1 MALFER
7 EDQDYGAD
15 GTTRALSVTAV
26 ETDFVWRVYEK
37 LATVYDLTF
46 GPALHPGRIVAKE
59 RMKIR
64 PGDRVLEVGIGTG
77 INVSLYP
84 RTCHVTGIDLSAKM
98 LEKAHERVAKEG
110 LTNVELLEMDAT
122 NLAFED
128 NSFDVVYAPVRD
140 QRRARAGEGG
150 ARDEPRL
157 PPGRQDHH
165 PQPLPQPQPGARHPR
180 AHDLAAHRAHRVHRR
195 PRPARRARA
204 GRSSGRSRS
213 RRSASRPSGRS
224 SPARRTRTGLHDPLR
239 HRNATRTDTV
249 PAR

>member
-1 MALFER
+1 MALFDR

-15 GTTRALSVTAV
+15 GTTRALSGTAV
-26 ETDFVWRVYEK
+26 ETDFVWKVYEK

-122 NLAFED
+122 KLKFDD
-128 NSFDVVYAPVRD
+128 NSFDVVYAPYVISVVPDPVAVVREMS
-140 QRRARAGEGG
+140 RVCRPGG
-150 ARDEPRL
+150 KIIILNHFRSTNPVMAAVERVISPLTVHIGFTADLDLRGVLAQAQLEPL
-157 PPGRQDHH
+157 SIEKVSFPPIWS
-165 PQPLPQPQPGARHPR
+165 LVTCAK
-180 AHDLAAHRAHRVHRR
+180 
-195 PRPARRARA
+195 
-204 GRSSGRSRS
+204 S
-213 RRSASRPSGRS
+213 
-224 SPARRTRTGLHDPLR
+224 
-239 HRNATRTDTV
+239 
-249 PAR
+249 

>member
-26 ETDFVWRVYEK
+26 ETDFVWKVYEK

-59 RMKIR
+59 RMNIR

-84 RTCHVTGIDLSAKM
+84 RTCHVTGIDLSPAM

-110 LTNVELLEMDAT
+110 LTNVELREMDAT
-122 NLAFED
+122 KLEFED
-128 NSFDVVYAPVRD
+128 NSFDVVYAPYVISVVPDPVAVVREMS
-140 QRRARAGEGG
+140 RVCRPGG
-150 ARDEPRL
+150 QIIILNHFRSTNPIVATFERMISPLTVHIGFTADLDLRGVLAQAHLEPQSIEKVSF
-157 PPGRQDHH
+157 PPIWSLVTCVKQ
-165 PQPLPQPQPGARHPR
+165 
-180 AHDLAAHRAHRVHRR
+180 
-195 PRPARRARA
+195 
-204 GRSSGRSRS
+204 
-213 RRSASRPSGRS
+213 
-224 SPARRTRTGLHDPLR
+224 
-239 HRNATRTDTV
+239 
-249 PAR
+249 

>member
-26 ETDFVWRVYEK
+26 ETDFVWKVYEK

-98 LEKAHERVAKEG
+98 LERAHERVAKEG
-110 LTNVELLEMDAT
+110 LSSSSRWTSRT
-122 NLAFED
+122 TPRR
-128 NSFDVVYAPVRD
+128 YAP
-140 QRRARAGEGG
+140 
-150 ARDEPRL
+150 
-157 PPGRQDHH
+157 
-165 PQPLPQPQPGARHPR
+165 
-180 AHDLAAHRAHRVHRR
+180 
-195 PRPARRARA
+195 
-204 GRSSGRSRS
+204 
-213 RRSASRPSGRS
+213 
-224 SPARRTRTGLHDPLR
+224 
-239 HRNATRTDTV
+239 
-249 PAR
+249 

>member
-59 RMKIR
+59 RMNIR

-84 RTCHVTGIDLSAKM
+84 PTSHVTGIDLSAKM

-122 NLAFED
+122 SLAFED
-128 NSFDVVYAPVRD
+128 SSFDVVYAPYVISVVPEPVKVVREMS
-140 QRRARAGEGG
+140 RVCRPGG
-150 ARDEPRL
+150 KIIILNHFRSPNPVLATLERMISPLTVHIGFTADLDLHGVLAQAHLRPLSIEKVSF
-157 PPGRQDHH
+157 PPIWSLVTCTKD
-165 PQPLPQPQPGARHPR
+165 
-180 AHDLAAHRAHRVHRR
+180 
-195 PRPARRARA
+195 
-204 GRSSGRSRS
+204 
-213 RRSASRPSGRS
+213 
-224 SPARRTRTGLHDPLR
+224 
-239 HRNATRTDTV
+239 
-249 PAR
+249 

>member
-84 RTCHVTGIDLSAKM
+84 RTFHVTGIDLSAKM

-128 NSFDVVYAPVRD
+128 NSFDVVYAPYVISVVPEPVKVVREMS
-140 QRRARAGEGG
+140 RVCRPGG
-150 ARDEPRL
+150 KIISLNPVLAMLERMISPLTVHIGFTADLDLHGVLAQAQLRPLSIEKVSF
-157 PPGRQDHH
+157 PPIWSLVTCTKD
-165 PQPLPQPQPGARHPR
+165 
-180 AHDLAAHRAHRVHRR
+180 
-195 PRPARRARA
+195 
-204 GRSSGRSRS
+204 
-213 RRSASRPSGRS
+213 
-224 SPARRTRTGLHDPLR
+224 
-239 HRNATRTDTV
+239 
-249 PAR
+249 

>member
-15 GTTRALSVTAV
+15 GTTRLSVTAV
-26 ETDFVWRVYEK
+26 ETDFVWKVYEK

-98 LEKAHERVAKEG
+98 LERAHERVAKEG

-122 NLAFED
+122 KLAFED
-128 NSFDVVYAPVRD
+128 NSFDVVYAPYVISVVPDPVAVVREMS
-140 QRRARAGEGG
+140 RVCRPGG
-150 ARDEPRL
+150 SIIILNHFRSPNPLLAAFERIISPLTVHIGFTADL
-157 PPGRQDHH
+157 DLHGVLAQAHL
-165 PQPLPQPQPGARHPR
+165 QPLSIEKVSFPPIWSLVTCVK
-180 AHDLAAHRAHRVHRR
+180 D
-195 PRPARRARA
+195 
-204 GRSSGRSRS
+204 
-213 RRSASRPSGRS
+213 
-224 SPARRTRTGLHDPLR
+224 
-239 HRNATRTDTV
+239 
-249 PAR
+249 

>member
-26 ETDFVWRVYEK
+26 ETDFVWKVYEK

-59 RMKIR
+59 RMNIR

-84 RTCHVTGIDLSAKM
+84 RTCHVTGIDLSPAM

-110 LTNVELLEMDAT
+110 LTNVELREMDAT
-122 NLAFED
+122 KLEFED
-128 NSFDVVYAPVRD
+128 NSFDVVYAPYVISVVPDPVAVVREMS
-140 QRRARAGEGG
+140 RVCRPGG
-150 ARDEPRL
+150 KIIIL
-157 PPGRQDHH
+157 NHF
-165 PQPLPQPQPGARHPR
+165 
-180 AHDLAAHRAHRVHRR
+180 
-195 PRPARRARA
+195 
-204 GRSSGRSRS
+204 RSTN
-213 RRSASRPSGRS
+213 PVV
-224 SPARRTRTGLHDPLR
+224 
-239 HRNATRTDTV
+239 ATLERMI
-249 PAR
+249 